1 MKADSVAITAGIRL
15 FGRVRTAYLSSNC
28 PFLQHQATSCV
39 SAYNEPKVQIDPRS
53 LRVRRIHY
61 SRPVCAIIDMR
72 QYTKYG
78 SHLSIFLFVVYCNL
92 ATRYPMLAL
101 FARCVVFFG
110 VFAIYLR
117 SCASLVLPGGSTSIA
132 SVSVNSSISTLTGL
146 STNDTVAWNAPK
158 CVSNQEW
165 MGGGISESDCRLVVH
180 AFYTAIRPQFERA
193 VTFVAADSH
202 SIAPPDAQRLP
213 RKYIYGEWQISDA
226 AQTSLMAFLSSR
238 LMHIG
243 DRHDDY

>member
-1 MKADSVAITAGIRL
+1 MRI
-15 FGRVRTAYLSSNC
+15 AYLSSKC

-39 SAYNEPKVQIDPRS
+39 SAYNEPNVKIEIRY
-53 LRVRRIHY
+53 LRVRRIYY

-78 SHLSIFLFVVYCNL
+78 PHLSNFLFVVYCNL
-92 ATRYPMLAL
+92 ASRYPMLD
-101 FARCVVFFG
+101 FVTRCG
-110 VFAIYLR
+110 VLLGLFAIYLR
-117 SCASLVLPGGSTSIA
+117 SCASLVLPGESSSIA

-146 STNDTVAWNAPK
+146 STNDTVARNAPK
-158 CVSNQEW
+158 CVGNQDW
-165 MGGGISESDCRLVVH
+165 MGGGISESDCRLVVN

-213 RKYIYGEWQISDA
+213 RKYVYGEWQISDA